1 MKYKINYKLQGGT
14 DKIPKI
20 IHQLW
25 IGKHKVPW
33 RYINTWKN
41 DYIKKNPDWKYML
54 WTEKELEEL
63 NMENKHIYDLES
75 TYNGKSDI
83 ARYEILYKYGGIWID
98 ADSAWVNDK
107 SLNDL
112 IEGAKETNFF
122 AARSLNDENN
132 LASGVV
138 GSSKKHSNL
147 RYLLD
152 EFKKMESNYLELRK
166 KYMPWELIGP
176 LFIDKIRLNNMP
188 LTIYPTKYFYP
199 VYWHGIKDI
208 EYHKNNKL
216 PEESY
221 MFQYGITTNNL
232 FDQYGG
238 SNTPDYYKYNSSLDT
253 KNKLLNLLKIVIN
266 IFDETNI
273 KYTIAFGT
281 LLGAVR
287 HNNIIPWDDDIDLEI
302 PDNYLEI
309 LQSKKFNDLLLKHN
323 LKLFLHM
330 SNDLPSNKPIL
341 LKIYSLNG
349 SETGYNWKFPFIDL
363 FITSLVDGK
372 YQLMCGKKW
381 SGWYPINPKAY
392 YPKSDFD
399 NLVDYKFGNLIV
411 KGISNPEN
419 YLNLKY
425 GKDWKTIGVIGCWDH
440 EKEQSKEHC
449 GVKVNLITNK
459 IIN

>member
-1 MKYKINYKLQGGT
+1 MKYRINYKLQGGT

-25 IGKHKVPW
+25 IGEHKIPW

-41 DYIKKNPDWKYML
+41 DYIKKNPDWEYML

-98 ADSAWVNDK
+98 ADSVWINDK

-122 AARSLNDENN
+122 AARSLNDEGN

-138 GSSKKHSNL
+138 GSSKKHTNL

-152 EFKKMESNYLELRK
+152 EFKKMESNYLELRE

-199 VYWHGIKDI
+199 VYWHGITDV
-208 EYHKNNKL
+208 EYHKKHKL

-232 FDQYGG
+232 FNQYGG
-238 SNTPDYYKYNSSLDT
+238 DDTKDYYTSPEVKEKLINFLE
-253 KNKLLNLLKIVIN
+253 KVIILLNE
-266 IFDETNI
+266 FDI
-273 KYTIAFGT
+273 KYTISYGT

-287 HNNIIPWDDDIDLEI
+287 HQDIIPWDDDIDIDI
-302 PDNYLEI
+302 PDDYISKLLSPEFIKRLDDNNCAHVIQHYNGLPDNKI
-309 LQSKKFNDLLLKHN
+309 LV
-323 LKLFLHM
+323 
-330 SNDLPSNKPIL
+330 I
-341 LKIYSLNG
+341 KIFDKSG
-349 SETGYNWKFPFIDL
+349 SETGYKWKFPFIDI
-363 FITSLVDGK
+363 FIITLENNK
-372 YQLMCGKKW
+372 YIKKYNEKNFGNW
-381 SGWYPINPKAY
+381 FMKNDY
-392 YPKSDFD
+392 YMKNQFD
-399 NLVDYKFGNLIV
+399 NLIDYKFNRLTV
-411 KGISNPEN
+411 KGISNPDDYLSHN
-419 YLNLKY
+419 YGN
-425 GKDWKTIGVIGCWDH
+425 DWKYKGVVSCWDH
-440 EKEQSKEHC
+440 MNEKHKTSTC
-449 GVKVNLITNK
+449 GISIDLKN
-459 IIN
+459 

>member
-1 MKYKINYKLQGGT
+1 MKYKINYLGGGT
-14 DKIPKI
+14 YKIPKI

-25 IGKHKVPW
+25 IGKHRVPW

-54 WTEKELEEL
+54 WTEKEIKEL

-98 ADSAWVNDK
+98 ADSVWINDK

-112 IEGAKETNFF
+112 LEGAKDTNFF

-152 EFKKMESNYLELRK
+152 EFKKMESNYLELREK
-166 KYMPWELIGP
+166 KQPWQLIGP

-199 VYWHGIKDI
+199 VYWHGINDVD
-208 EYHKNNKL
+208 YHKNNKL

-238 SNTPDYYKYNSSLDT
+238 SNTPDYYTPSDVKKDLIDFFEKIITLLDE
-253 KNKLLNLLKIVIN
+253 
-266 IFDETNI
+266 FEI
-273 KYTIAFGT
+273 KYTVSYGT

-287 HNNIIPWDDDIDLEI
+287 HKDIIPWDDDIDIDI
-302 PDNYLEI
+302 PDIYISKLLSPEFSKRLDDSKCEI
-309 LQSKKFNDLLLKHN
+309 FINHYNGLPDKKPLVIKIFD
-323 LKLFLHM
+323 KL
-330 SNDLPSNKPIL
+330 
-341 LKIYSLNG
+341 G
-349 SETGYNWKFPFIDL
+349 SETGYKWKFPFIDI
-363 FITSLVDGK
+363 FITTLENDLYIKKKDKKFGNFADG
-372 YQLMCGKKW
+372 
-381 SGWYPINPKAY
+381 Y
-392 YPKSDFD
+392 YTKQNFD
-399 NLVDYKFGNLIV
+399 NIIDYKFNRLTI
-411 KGISNPEN
+411 KGISNPED
-419 YLNLKY
+419 YLNRKY
-425 GKDWKTIGVIGCWDH
+425 GYKWKT
-440 EKEQSKEHC
+440 
-449 GVKVNLITNK
+449 L
-459 IIN
+459 

>member
-25 IGKHKVPW
+25 VGEHKVPW

-63 NMENKHIYDLES
+63 NMENKHIYDLEP
-75 TYNGKSDI
+75 TNNGKSDI

-98 ADSAWVNDK
+98 ADSVWVNGK

-122 AARSLNDENN
+122 AARSLNDKDN

-199 VYWHGIKDI
+199 VYWHGIKDV
-208 EYHKNNKL
+208 EYHKNHKL

-238 SNTPDYYKYNSSLDT
+238 LNTPDYYTSPEVKKDLIDFFE
-253 KNKLLNLLKIVIN
+253 KVIIILNE
-266 IFDETNI
+266 FNI
-273 KYTIAFGT
+273 KYTISYGT

-287 HNNIIPWDDDIDLEI
+287 HQDIIPWDDDIDIDVPDYYINKLLSKEFI
-302 PDNYLEI
+302 KRLNDFNCEHTIQHYNGLPDNKI
-309 LQSKKFNDLLLKHN
+309 LV
-323 LKLFLHM
+323 
-330 SNDLPSNKPIL
+330 I
-341 LKIYSLNG
+341 KIYDKRG
-349 SETGYNWKFPFIDL
+349 SETGYKWKFPFIDI
-363 FITSLVDGK
+363 FIITLENNNYIKK
-372 YQLMCGKKW
+372 YNDKIFGNWFNK
-381 SGWYPINPKAY
+381 NDY
-392 YPKSDFD
+392 YTKNQFD
-399 NLVDYKFGNLIV
+399 NLIDYKFNRLTV
-411 KGISNPEN
+411 KGISDPNN
-419 YLNLKY
+419 YLSHNY
-425 GKDWKTIGVIGCWDH
+425 GSDWKTKGHVGCWDH
-440 EKEQSKEHC
+440 KNEQYKKTTC
-449 GVKVNLITNK
+449 GNDVK
-459 IIN
+459 II